1 MHASSLYWLAVQHQA
16 STLRRQKIGFLT
28 RNLVQILMNLVFLV
42 KTTGTCQ
49 KMAKTKVVR
58 ENANWH
64 RSEAKGQETK
74 EESARSSKRSFF
86 DHILIIFL
94 FLMRKD

>member
-1 MHASSLYWLAVQHQA
+1 
-16 STLRRQKIGFLT
+16 
-28 RNLVQILMNLVFLV
+28 MNLVFLV
-42 KTTGTCQ
+42 KATGSCQ

-64 RSEAKGQETK
+64 RSEAKGQETDA
-74 EESARSSKRSFF
+74 EFARSSKRRFF
-86 DHILIIFL
+86 DNILIIFL